1 MYDMLIQGIG
11 LIAFA
16 LFLLS
21 YHVRSNR
28 GLFTMQTAG
37 NFLFALQFFLLGGV
51 GGAVGSLISC
61 FRNSLLLGSKKYPIL
76 GAKFWPVLICAL
88 SLTSCIC
95 SWQNWFSIL
104 PFFAVLSA
112 TIGYWSDNALKIRMF
127 NLCCA
132 SPCWLICNA
141 SIHSV
146 GGILN
151 EAFAISSI
159 LLSIYRFGFHA
170 MAENQ
175 FNNKKKGQK
184 CT

>member
-21 YHVRSNR
+21 YQVRSNR
-28 GLFTMQTAG
+28 GLFAMQTAG

-112 TIGYWSDNALKIRMF
+112 TIGYWRQRAQD
-127 NLCCA
+127 
-132 SPCWLICNA
+132 P
-141 SIHSV
+141 HVQSV
-146 GGILN
+146 LRLSMLADLQCLHPLSRRHFERSLRDFIDF
-151 EAFAISSI
+151 AFDLPFRIP
-159 LLSIYRFGFHA
+159 RDGR
-170 MAENQ
+170 EPV
-175 FNNKKKGQK
+175 
-184 CT
+184 

>member
-1 MYDMLIQGIG
+1 MHDILIQVIG

-16 LFLLS
+16 MFLLS
-21 YHVRSNR
+21 YQVRSNC
-28 GLFTMQTAG
+28 GLFAMQTVG
-37 NFLFALQFFLLGGV
+37 NFLFALQFYLLGGL

-61 FRNSLLLGSKKYPIL
+61 FRNLLLLGRKKYPIL

-88 SLTSCIC
+88 SLASCIYIWQ
-95 SWQNWFSIL
+95 SWLSIL
-104 PFFAVLSA
+104 PFFSVLSA
-112 TIGYWSDNALKIRMF
+112 TIGYWSDNALKLRMF

-132 SPCWLICNA
+132 SPCWLIYNA

-151 EAFAISSI
+151 ETFAISSI

-175 FNNKKKGQK
+175 FNSKK
-184 CT
+184 

>member
-1 MYDMLIQGIG
+1 MLIQGIG

-21 YHVRSNR
+21 YQVRSNR

-88 SLTSCIC
+88 SLISCIC

-112 TIGYWSDNALKIRMF
+112 TIGYWSDNALKIRMC

-132 SPCWLICNA
+132 SPCWLIYNA
-141 SIHSV
+141 SIHSL
-146 GGILN
+146 GGIRLT
-151 EAFAISSI
+151 EPAADLAVAAA
-159 LLSIYRFGFHA
+159 LLS
-170 MAENQ
+170 
-175 FNNKKKGQK
+175 
-184 CT
+184 